1 VTFPH
6 PAVARQV
13 PLEAGFP
20 AAPVQLDSVLLE
32 RPDSQLLERPDL
44 PPLERPDS
52 PRVKLR
58 AEPFVV
64 AREIAQAKL
73 A

>member
-1 VTFPH
+1 
-6 PAVARQV
+6 VARQV
-13 PLEAGFP
+13 PLQVGFP
-20 AAPVQLDSVLLE
+20 AAPVRQDSPLPERLDSRLLE
-32 RPDSQLLERPDL
+32 RLDSAPLEHPDSW
-44 PPLERPDS
+44 
-52 PRVKLR
+52 RVQLR